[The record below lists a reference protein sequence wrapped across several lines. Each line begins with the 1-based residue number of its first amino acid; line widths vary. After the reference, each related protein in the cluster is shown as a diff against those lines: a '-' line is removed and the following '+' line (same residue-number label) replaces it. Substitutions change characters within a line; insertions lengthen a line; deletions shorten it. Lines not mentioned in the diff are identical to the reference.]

1 LGEVYAVVAGLAEG
15 EPVVTRGAFA
25 LDADLQI
32 RGGASMMTAG
42 DDREEGVWDG
52 VIALSPEK
60 RKGLAPVVS
69 SYLAVQVALAD
80 DDLARAKEAAGM
92 LADAA
97 QGVKLEQPHAAHAV
111 WSGIAGELRGHA
123 RHVAMAGNLADA
135 RQGFEPLSEA
145 VIQLLTRFGNPLDDP
160 LQLAF
165 CPMAF
170 ANKGALWVQQSAE
183 IANAYFGAS
192 MLTCG
197 EVRQEVVPGGFLKPP
212 TDAASGERRAAPV
225 GHQH

>member
-1 LGEVYAVVAGLAEG
+1 
-15 EPVVTRGAFA
+15 
-25 LDADLQI
+25 
-32 RGGASMMTAG
+32 
-42 DDREEGVWDG
+42 
-52 VIALSPEK
+52 
-60 RKGLAPVVS
+60 
-69 SYLAVQVALAD
+69 
-80 DDLARAKEAAGM
+80 M
-92 LADAA
+92 LADAV

-123 RHVAMAGNLADA
+123 RHVAMADNLADA

-170 ANKGALWVQQSAE
+170 GDRGALWVQQSAD

-197 EVRQEVVPGGFLKPP
+197 EVRQEVAPGGFLKPP
-212 TDAASGERRAAPV
+212 TDAASGERRAVPAV